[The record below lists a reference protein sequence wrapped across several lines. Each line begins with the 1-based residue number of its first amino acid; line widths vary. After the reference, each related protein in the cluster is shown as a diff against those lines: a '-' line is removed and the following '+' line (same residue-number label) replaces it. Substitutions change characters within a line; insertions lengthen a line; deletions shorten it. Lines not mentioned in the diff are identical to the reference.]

1 MHRVPFPSLSC
12 ELGCSSDSF
21 LHAASSPGPAPY
33 LCFWTLRGIL
43 LRHHFSLVLLSI
55 FSLGFIDTFPFS
67 EPISTCFYPSW
78 IFPQNMFASTVSHV
92 RHGNSQVY
100 YYQSSGVLDWVMA
113 LGRIRKFITVPFKT
127 LVCFWRFLSLVLLM
141 QVWHVIWTRHQVHH
155 CSLCLT
161 TLSWTKTALVL
172 ASNFPGRKKIAS
184 NNEHLYNLK
193 QTDHLV

>member
-113 LGRIRKFITVPFKT
+113 LGRIRKFITVPFGT
-127 LVCFWRFLSLVLLM
+127 LIL
-141 QVWHVIWTRHQVHH
+141 HKPHTHTHTHTHTRTHKCTHAH
-155 CSLCLT
+155 GWNFET
-161 TLSWTKTALVL
+161 TAYPYSGPDQIPV
-172 ASNFPGRKKIAS
+172 
-184 NNEHLYNLK
+184 
-193 QTDHLV
+193 